1 MKTLLGLLCICVGVW
16 LFHSGWVKRESFKG
30 KTQAMMADVAR
41 SFDGSTRVPEHNW
54 YMIAGG
60 VSVLAG
66 LAVIY
71 AGRKR

>member
-1 MKTLLGLLCICVGVW
+1 MKTLLGLLLVCIGVW
-16 LFHSGWVKRESFKG
+16 FFNTGWTMRASFKG
-30 KTQAMMADVAR
+30 KTQTMMADVAR

-54 YMIAGG
+54 YMVAGG

-66 LAVIY
+66 LGVIY